1 MCLATASSDGTCR
14 LWDAST
20 SKELAS
26 FACPSGDKI
35 LSFKTIRPCPGNQ
48 NLFVSSGRDG
58 SVLLW
63 DCRQLARHSF
73 SMNGGRSKKSC
84 QKPVQHI
91 MDGHCVF
98 TSASN
103 KRSSSKSLFSANS
116 SQFQNGVSQAI
127 FGNSD
132 GTQIFSSGASD
143 GLIKC
148 WDVRRIYH
156 SKLFK
161 TRKRKSVGRKMPTPL
176 MVIQEPG
183 VLPLSK
189 DKKNGWE

>member
-1 MCLATASSDGTCR
+1 MVHVDSGMYRHDKSLHPSLSLRAIKFCR
-14 LWDAST
+14 LRQYG
-20 SKELAS
+20 L
-26 FACPSGDKI
+26 
-35 LSFKTIRPCPGNQ
+35 LGNQ
-48 NLFVSSGRDG
+48 NLFVSSCRDG

-84 QKPVQHI
+84 QKPIQHI
-91 MDGHCVF
+91 VDGHCVY
-98 TSASN
+98 TGASSDKKA

-143 GLIKC
+143 SLIKC
-148 WDVRRIYH
+148 WDMRRIYH
-156 SKLFK
+156 RKLFK